1 VSLHLR
7 QALRWLALL
16 RPRHLRRLP
25 LLATVL
31 LSEAWFRR
39 QRAAELPA
47 RAIAP
52 LHWGQGLS
60 VVIPERGGV
69 DLLGTCLHALQF
81 ALAQLAEPHEVI
93 VVVNGSPR
101 ADYAAL
107 AQKHSAVRWLYVER
121 ALGFTAAVLRGLAV
135 ARHGAVY
142 LHNND
147 MQLAPTALVEAMR
160 WRAPQVFSVAT
171 QILFPDDGRRREET
185 GWTFMPMVAGL
196 PAPFHAESAH
206 TVVRGAVWAGAG
218 AALFHAGLL
227 RQLMPGCLPYDPFYW
242 EDVDLGL
249 RAGALGYDNLYCPAS
264 QALHLHRVTVKRFY
278 PASEVSRIF
287 ERNRLQCQLRNLLA
301 CDGPKRFA
309 ARVALLDVR
318 TVAELS
324 TLPACWRL
332 WQARRAAWRA
342 PYRQQQLA
350 ELPLRA
356 YRGRSKASVVVVVS
370 PFALLPPHHGGAL
383 RTHRMASAL
392 AQDHDVILLSDESA
406 LYGEPDHPA
415 YAPFAAVYRV
425 DGRPQLAPGQDS
437 DRQAR
442 MRTHAHPALRLE
454 LQRLIA
460 LYRPCA
466 VLVEHVELA
475 ELVDLPCGEQ
485 RPRFLLNLHDV
496 LLRPDDPA
504 QAAADRAELA
514 LLCRFD
520 ARVVCS
526 PEDQALLGQ
535 LSSLLVPNGCDAE
548 LARHYRPSTGQ
559 QILFIGPFRARIN
572 FDGICGFLREAYPW
586 VQRAVPQV
594 RLTVVGG
601 PGAEA
606 RARAEPLFDN
616 PSITVI
622 DSVESVRELLD
633 AATLTINPQC
643 DLRGSSLKVLESLA
657 AGRVCVSTASGARG
671 HQAHGLAG
679 LVVCDAV
686 SAFAPV
692 LAELLTNAARRRV
705 LERPDPSRL
714 AACSWQTATLP
725 LRRLLAGAE
734 EQGSASRIRT
744 DGRED

>member
-1 VSLHLR
+1 VSQHLR
-7 QALRWLALL
+7 QALRLLARL

-31 LSEAWFRR
+31 LSEVWFRR
-39 QRAAELPA
+39 ERSTQRLA
-47 RAIAP
+47 RPIAP

-60 VVIPERGGV
+60 VVIPERGGIDV
-69 DLLGTCLHALQF
+69 LGPCLNAVQV

-107 AQKHSAVRWLYVER
+107 ARKHLAVRWLYVEH
-121 ALGFTAAVLRGLAV
+121 ALGFTAAVLQGLAA

-142 LHNND
+142 LLNND
-147 MQLAPTALVEAMR
+147 MQLASSALVEVMR

-171 QILFPDDGRRREET
+171 QILFPDDGRPREET
-185 GWTFMPMVAGL
+185 GWTFMPTVAGV
-196 PAPFHAESAH
+196 PAPFHAVSTH
-206 TVVRGAVWAGAG
+206 DVVRGAVWAGAG
-218 AALFHAGLL
+218 AALFNAGLL
-227 RQLMPGCLPYDPFYW
+227 RQLMPGCLTYDPFYW

-264 QALHLHRVTVKRFY
+264 RSLHLHQITVRRFY

-287 ERNRLQCQLRNLLA
+287 ERNRLRCQLRNLLPG
-301 CDGPKRFA
+301 DGLLRFS
-309 ARVALLDVR
+309 ARVARLDAQ
-318 TVAELS
+318 TVAELGS
-324 TLPACWRL
+324 LPACWQL
-332 WQARRAAWRA
+332 WRARRAARRA
-342 PYRQQQLA
+342 PYRPQQLA

-356 YRGRSKASVVVVVS
+356 YRRRSKASVVVVVS
-370 PFALLPPHHGGAL
+370 PFALLPPRHGGAL
-383 RTHRMASAL
+383 RTHRLASVL
-392 AQDHDVILLSDESA
+392 AQDHDLILLSDESA
-406 LYGEPDHPA
+406 LYGEPDHPS

-425 DGRPQLAPGQDS
+425 DGRPQLAPDQDS

-442 MRTHAHPALRLE
+442 MHSHAHPALKLE

-460 LYRPCA
+460 LYRPRA
-466 VLVEHVELA
+466 VLVEHMELA
-475 ELVDLPCGEQ
+475 ELVDLPCGPQ
-485 RPRFLLNLHDV
+485 RPMFLLNLHDV

-504 QAAADRAELA
+504 QATADHAELA
-514 LLCRFD
+514 LLRRFD

-526 PEDQALLGQ
+526 PEDQALLGG
-535 LSSLLVPNGCDAE
+535 LSSLLVPNGCDVE

-572 FDGICGFLREAYPW
+572 FDGICRFLRDAYPR
-586 VQRAVPQV
+586 VQHAVPQV

-606 RARAEPLFDN
+606 HARSEPLFDD

-657 AGRVCVSTASGARG
+657 AGRVCVSTESGARG
-671 HQAHGLAG
+671 HLAHGLAG
-679 LVVCDAV
+679 LVVCDALP
-686 SAFAPV
+686 AFVPV
-692 LAELLTNAARRRV
+692 LVELLTDAGRRHV

-714 AACSWQTATLP
+714 AGCSWQSAALP
-725 LRRLLAGAE
+725 LRKLLADVEHLA
-734 EQGSASRIRT
+734 
-744 DGRED
+744 